1 MRFVDPSSSTLRCKY
16 TVFFYTTKIF
26 LIKIV
31 YKNTYLTF
39 VLFYNVYILMY
50 MCVYILYLALVMY
63 IVWLFIVIDYQ

>member
-26 LIKIV
+26 LVKIV

-39 VLFYNVYILMY
+39 VFILQ
-50 MCVYILYLALVMY
+50 CVYINVYVRVY
-63 IVWLFIVIDYQ
+63 IVPCFDDVHCLVVYYD

>member
-39 VLFYNVYILMY
+39 VLFYNVYIY
-50 MCVYILYLALVMY
+50 INVYVRVYIVPCFGDVHCLVVY
-63 IVWLFIVIDYQ
+63 YD

>member
-39 VLFYNVYILMY
+39 VLFCNVCIYINVYVR
-50 MCVYILYLALVMY
+50 VYIVPCFDDVHCLVVY
-63 IVWLFIVIDYQ
+63 YD